1 MTATIDRPVPIDVDD
16 LDVALRPDPGPE
28 PRDEETRTVRVNPV
42 ALAAVL
48 SALAPSFLVAR
59 LFRGGLSPHL
69 STLVGVAVGGGLTF
83 LSYRTRRP
91 STLQLL
97 VVPVA
102 AVAGALLVM
111 PAATG
116 GSANLP
122 NLVSEALRSGGL
134 RQAPIAFDPGW
145 RFVCVVVLA
154 VTVSA
159 TMALA
164 VSLARPRLVALVPLP
179 LTVGAALIQP
189 SGAEVMSGVVAMVF
203 VIGGLLVAYGA
214 ELGAD
219 GSVGSSF
226 ELRRIARGGALF
238 GAVMVVLVVLAQ
250 SDFLF
255 PASDR
260 DDVIPPQK
268 PPPPQA
274 QKDRELFVVESDKPG
289 PWRLGVLDVYGDD
302 AFLLPPID
310 PRRID
315 EVPASGEV
323 ATTTRP
329 THEVRFSISDL
340 PGHVLPSP
348 AGAIDVDGAGTRL
361 EWDPRTGVFKVR
373 NTRISRGLSYTVAA
387 EVPPSAKEL
396 SAAPPPSPAILEEFA
411 AAPAPPDEV
420 ALLLADLPSNLGAF
434 DRLQA
439 VRQALYSN
447 VVAAGAGKPVDITPR
462 QVTKMLAGGE
472 ATPYEITAAE
482 VLLARWAGIPARVGY
497 GFYGGD
503 VKDGT
508 TSYRP
513 RHGAAWL
520 ETYFEGF
527 GWVPVVGTPPRAK
540 ASLSKEEKN
549 EDPRVVATDELAI
562 TVYVPVRRDDI
573 RLLFELVRYWLT
585 LVAPFALGI
594 AAMVIGYPALLKALR
609 SRKRARWAL
618 ARGPTARVAVAYAE
632 LRDRAH
638 DLNAGDVHATPLE
651 FVDQIEEDD
660 EHLELAWLV
669 TRALWGDLKRDLR
682 IEDVEAAEE
691 MSASVRRRLTREQTG
706 LNRFLAIVAR
716 TSLRDPYSSEVPNIQ
731 RPRLRRRVRAV
742 ATAGALVAAS
752 SCAGGPSHAPAES
765 LRLPA
770 RIVPASIDNLT
781 FTSEPDLESKYAEAG
796 DDAMVSGG
804 KVFAIRG
811 ADSIEG
817 TLQVAVFKPH
827 VDLRERRLQEEI
839 ESGLGA
845 ARGVT
850 RHLGLARVRVL
861 TLPEQQLYLW
871 FPGDRNV
878 MELFVLRKT
887 YKRADALVEQ
897 VIAHQRGL
905 HRTLEDPR

>member
-1 MTATIDRPVPIDVDD
+1 VTATIERPVELDVDE
-16 LDVALRPDPGPE
+16 LDPESGLEPEPGP
-28 PRDEETRTVRVNPV
+28 PGEETRAVRLNAV

-48 SALAPSFLVAR
+48 SGTAPAFLVAR
-59 LFRGGLSPHL
+59 LFRGGLSPYL
-69 STLVGVAVGGGLTF
+69 ATLVGVAVGGGVTW

-97 VVPVA
+97 VLPVSA
-102 AVAGALLVM
+102 LAGALLVM

-164 VSLARPRLVALVPLP
+164 VSLARPKLVALVPIP

-189 SGAEVMSGVVAMVF
+189 SGAEVTSGVVAMVF
-203 VIGGLLVAYGA
+203 VIGGLLVGYGA

-274 QKDRELFVVESDKPG
+274 QKDRELFVVGSDKPG
-289 PWRLGVLDVYGDD
+289 PWRLGVLDVYDNN
-302 AFLLPPID
+302 AFLLPPVD

-315 EVPASGEV
+315 EVAASGEV
-323 ATTTRP
+323 ATTSRP
-329 THEVRFSISDL
+329 TYDVRFEISDL

-348 AGAIDVDGAGTRL
+348 AGAVGVDDTDTDL

-373 NTRISRGLSYTVAA
+373 NTRISEGLSYIVTA

-396 SAAPPPSPAILEEFA
+396 STAPPPSAEILEEFA
-411 AAPAPPDEV
+411 AAPPAPDAV
-420 ALLLADLPSNLGAF
+420 AQILAEMPANLGPF
-434 DRLQA
+434 DRLQG
-439 VRQALYSN
+439 VRQTLYSN
-447 VVAAGAGKPVDITPR
+447 VVAAGAGKPVDISPE
-462 QVTKMLAGGE
+462 QVSNMLAGGE

-482 VLLARWAGIPARVGY
+482 VLLARWAGIPARIGY

-503 VKDGT
+503 AKDGVI
-508 TSYRP
+508 SFRP
-513 RHGAAWL
+513 RDGAAWL

-573 RLLFELVRYWLT
+573 RLLFELVRYWLM
-585 LVAPFALGI
+585 LLGPFVLGVASI
-594 AAMVIGYPALLKALR
+594 VYGYPAALKALR

-618 ARGPTARVAVAYAE
+618 ARGSTARVAVAYAE

-651 FVDQIEEDD
+651 FVELIDDDD

-669 TRALWGDLKRDLR
+669 TRALWGDLRRDLR
-682 IEDVEAAEE
+682 LEDVEAAEE
-691 MSASVRRRLTREQTG
+691 MAASVRRRLTREQTG
-706 LNRFLAIVAR
+706 LNRFLALVAR
-716 TSLRDPYSSEVPNIQ
+716 TSLRDPYSTEVPNVQ
-731 RPRLRRRVRAV
+731 RPRLRRRARAV
-742 ATAGALVAAS
+742 AAAGALVVAS
-752 SCAGGPSHAPAES
+752 SCAGGPSQAPDAF
-765 LRLPA
+765 LRLPD
-770 RIVPASIDNLT
+770 RIVPSSADNLT
-781 FTSEPDLESKYAEAG
+781 FTREADLEAKYTDAG
-796 DDAMVSGG
+796 DDAMVTGG
-804 KVFAIRG
+804 QVFTVRG
-811 ADSIEG
+811 NDSIEG
-817 TLQVAVFKPH
+817 TLQVALFKPD
-827 VDLRERRLQEEI
+827 VDVRIRRLQEEI
-839 ESGLGA
+839 ETGLGA
-845 ARGVT
+845 AKGVT

-861 TLPEQQLYLW
+861 TLPEQTLYLW
-871 FPGDRNV
+871 FPGGHNV
-878 MELFVLRKT
+878 MELFVIRKT
-887 YKRADALVEQ
+887 YENADALVEQ
-897 VIAHQRGL
+897 VIAHQRRL
-905 HRTLEDPR
+905 QRSLEASK